1 MAGGGNE
8 AASLKMRNLKDIH
21 EDDGAD
27 GEQASADAQP
37 LDALA
42 MQRVLASMGA
52 DKFEPRVVSQLQE
65 FAHRASGRP
74 VGALGGEFV
83 CRRDCGCALMVAV
96 DCVPRC

>member
-1 MAGGGNE
+1 MAAE

-27 GEQASADAQP
+27 GEQAGADAQP

-65 FAHRASGRP
+65 FVHRASAGS
-74 VGALGGEFV
+74 
-83 CRRDCGCALMVAV
+83 VAV
-96 DCVPRC
+96 AGWEGRGPWLIVRVTYCPLVTQAT